1 MQAVNRD
8 KKAVLARRVEKA
20 DTFWSRLKGLRG
32 RPALSEGAALWI
44 IPCRGVHTRG
54 MGFPIDV
61 LFLDGALR
69 VVGLE
74 ENLDPG
80 RIASFRWEARTVLE
94 LPAGTLHRTGT
105 RPGDQIEMSDGA
117 EA

>member
-1 MQAVNRD
+1 MHAVNTDR
-8 KKAVLARRVEKA
+8 KTVLARWVEKA

-32 RPALSEGAALWI
+32 RSALSEGSALWI

-61 LFLDGALR
+61 LFLDRTLR
-69 VVGLE
+69 VVGME

-94 LPAGTLHRTGT
+94 LPAGTLRRTRT
-105 RPGDQIEMSDGA
+105 RPGDQIEMNHGA